1 MNDNKNDLDL
11 INRSKASIEKIQY
24 KDGTVYYRMPN
35 GNLVRSSKRA
45 YEIRKQNLL
54 K

>member
-1 MNDNKNDLDL
+1 MNDNINDLDL
-11 INRSKASIEKIQY
+11 INKAKATVQKIEY

-45 YEIRKQNLL
+45 YEIRKENLL

>member
-1 MNDNKNDLDL
+1 MNDKTSDLDL
-11 INRSKASIEKIQY
+11 INKAKSSIEKIQY

-35 GNLVRSSKRA
+35 GNLVRSSQRA